1 MRDRVRRRI
10 FPLVGSIGLIVVGMY
25 STTLGPTQLGKK
37 EWALPYDLW
46 GTLIATSRLAHGN
59 IGGLYAPATGLI
71 SLPGAAVILVP
82 CAALISALGL
92 SLAIPGAHNL
102 HPAVWLVAGP
112 YQIALCCVT
121 LFAADA
127 LAERLGV
134 TFWKRGLLALASAC
148 ILWSVSARWGHPE
161 DAVAVGLLLYAILA
175 QSNGRL
181 PLAGWLTG
189 AAVCVQPLVL
199 LAVPVMLAVLPW
211 RRMVPFLVRGA
222 LPSAVLLG
230 ATAVANWHDTYL
242 SVTSQPD
249 SPVIN
254 HPTAW
259 TSLAPAMSN
268 HNVAAGPFRLATI
281 VLACLCALAVRR
293 AWQARMPG
301 DGPAGT
307 GTAWTVPLLAE
318 VLWWAALMLAL
329 RSFFEPVMV
338 SYYPWPPMA
347 VALIPA
353 ATLGWPRLF
362 ASGLIAGSLT
372 AAAQGPSHAVWIWW
386 VPIVAGL
393 VVQLAVSYP
402 IRIGKPVT
410 LLTPAEVATGP
421 TGR

>member
-1 MRDRVRRRI
+1 
-10 FPLVGSIGLIVVGMY
+10 
-25 STTLGPTQLGKK
+25 
-37 EWALPYDLW
+37 
-46 GTLIATSRLAHGN
+46 
-59 IGGLYAPATGLI
+59 
-71 SLPGAAVILVP
+71 
-82 CAALISALGL
+82 
-92 SLAIPGAHNL
+92 
-102 HPAVWLVAGP
+102 
-112 YQIALCCVT
+112 
-121 LFAADA
+121 
-127 LAERLGV
+127 
-134 TFWKRGLLALASAC
+134 
-148 ILWSVSARWGHPE
+148 
-161 DAVAVGLLLYAILA
+161 
-175 QSNGRL
+175 
-181 PLAGWLTG
+181 
-189 AAVCVQPLVL
+189 
-199 LAVPVMLAVLPW
+199 
-211 RRMVPFLVRGA
+211 
-222 LPSAVLLG
+222 
-230 ATAVANWHDTYL
+230 
-242 SVTSQPD
+242 
-249 SPVIN
+249 
-254 HPTAW
+254 
-259 TSLAPAMSN
+259 MSN